1 MSDNSAFDPAH
12 NQSVARLFELM
23 RRVNSSTDT
32 YEVLGEVAGG
42 VIELGFGAVALSQ
55 VQGPDMVTTYCEGPP
70 GLAET
75 ILGDRQAVRF
85 WVEMM
90 DSAEHWGILRYIPHD
105 RELPQWLK
113 ETSLWTPDIAV
124 SDDPLDWHPDDMLIA
139 PLYSATG
146 ELLGTMGFD
155 LPPDGRIP
163 DENLR
168 ELLELYVVQAG
179 LALSNARQRDDL
191 AERVRLGET
200 VKGVA
205 MAGTLVGLDSTLDE
219 SAELMTHGFSAL
231 QTWIR
236 CFPEGDAGP
245 QEHVAGYPIP
255 NELGGGIP
263 GLRQDLARSAWPGG
277 EPVQLSVDQEDC
289 PALTLSR
296 ATLQEQMRQL
306 DVTHVAAVP
315 IGVGQEMLGLLVMAR
330 LATPGEFNERE
341 LVAVG
346 DIARELGRIVLNA
359 RLYERESRLVAELQE
374 LDRYKSELIA
384 TISHELKTPLT
395 SIIGHVELLDEAELG
410 ATSVKAISR
419 NAQRLDRLITNLLN
433 YSSLQE
439 KRAHVR
445 RPVDLDDLCR
455 NSVELL
461 AFQAE
466 SAGISITLTPVSGGA
481 VVSGD
486 PDELGRIIDNLV
498 GNAVK
503 YSRRGGR
510 VDVGASYA
518 GDAAVVTVRDTGL
531 GISQVDQSHLF
542 SAFHRSSNPDALS
555 LPGTGLGLA
564 ISRRIAELHGGDI
577 TVESEFGVG
586 STFWL
591 RLPRQA
597 RLDSAS

>member
-1 MSDNSAFDPAH
+1 MTDDFDAART
-12 NQSVARLFELM
+12 QSVVRLFELM

-32 YEVLGEVAGG
+32 HEVLGEVAHG
-42 VIELGFGAVALSQ
+42 VMELGFGAVALSQ
-55 VQGPDMVTTYCEGPP
+55 VDGADMVVTYCEGPP
-70 GLAET
+70 ALAET
-75 ILGDRQAVRF
+75 ILGDRDPVDLMLD
-85 WVEMM
+85 MM
-90 DSAEHWGILRYIPHD
+90 DEAEHWGILRFVRHD
-105 RELPQWLK
+105 QLPTWMREG
-113 ETSLWTPDIAV
+113 TVWTPDITV
-124 SDDPLDWHPDDMLIA
+124 SSDPLDWHPEDMLLA

-163 DENLR
+163 DDNLR
-168 ELLELYVVQAG
+168 EMLELYVVQAG

-191 AERVRLGET
+191 AERLRLGEI
-200 VKGVA
+200 VNAVA
-205 MAGTLVGLDSTLDE
+205 MAANLVGLDSTLEE
-219 SAELMTHGFSAL
+219 SAELMTHGFAAL

-236 CFPEGDAGP
+236 CFPEGGRGP
-245 QEHVAGYPIP
+245 REHVAGYPIP
-255 NELGGGIP
+255 NELGGGVP
-263 GLRQDLARSAWPGG
+263 GLHQDLARSEWPSGA
-277 EPVQLSVDQEDC
+277 PVQLSVDQEDC
-289 PALTLSR
+289 PVLTRSR
-296 ATLQEQMRQL
+296 EVLQAQMRAA
-306 DVTHVAAVP
+306 DVTHIVSAP
-315 IGVGQEMLGLLVMAR
+315 ISVGQEMLGLVVVARMAK
-330 LATPGEFNERE
+330 PGEFNERE
-341 LVAVG
+341 LAAIG
-346 DIARELGRIVLNA
+346 DIARELGRIVLNS
-359 RLYERESRLVAELQE
+359 RLYESESRLVAELQE

-395 SIIGHVELLDEAELG
+395 SIIGHVELLDESELP
-410 ATSVKAISR
+410 ATSVKAIAR

-433 YSSLQE
+433 YSSLQQ

-445 RPVDLDDLCR
+445 RPVDLDVLCR

-466 SAGISITLTPVSGGA
+466 SAGISCTLTQVSGPV

-486 PDELGRIIDNLV
+486 ADELGRIIDNLV

-503 YSRRGGR
+503 YSRRGGQ
-510 VDVGASYA
+510 VEVCASYEA
-518 GDAAVVTVRDTGL
+518 DAAVVTVRDTGL
-531 GISQVDQSHLF
+531 GISKVDQGHLF

-586 STFWL
+586 SAFSL

-597 RLDSAS
+597 RLSSVS

>member
-1 MSDNSAFDPAH
+1 MYDDTSFDPLR

-32 YEVLGEVAGG
+32 HEVLGEVAHG
-42 VIELGFGAVALSQ
+42 VIELGFGAVALSHID
-55 VQGPDMVTTYCEGPP
+55 GPDMVVTYCEGPP
-70 GLAET
+70 GLSET
-75 ILGDRQAVRF
+75 ILGDRDPVDLMLK
-85 WVEMM
+85 MM
-90 DSAEHWGILRYIPHD
+90 DDAEHWGILRYIAHD
-105 RELPQWLK
+105 RVPQWMR
-113 ETSLWTPDIAV
+113 EGTVWTPDIPV
-124 SDDPLDWHPDDMLIA
+124 SDDPRDWHPEDMLYA

-163 DENLR
+163 DVDLR

-200 VKGVA
+200 VNAVA
-205 MAGTLVGLDSTLDE
+205 MAANLVGLDSTLHE
-219 SAELMTHGFSAL
+219 SAELMTKGFSAL

-236 CFPEGDAGP
+236 CFPEGNDGP
-245 QEHVAGYPIP
+245 REHVAGYPIP
-255 NELGGGIP
+255 NETGGGVP
-263 GLRQDLARSAWPGG
+263 ALHQDLSRAAWPSGA
-277 EPVQLSVDQEDC
+277 PVQLSVDQDHC
-289 PALTLSR
+289 PVLILSR
-296 ATLQEQMRQL
+296 LELQAQMRAA
-306 DVTHVAAVP
+306 DVTHVVAAPVR
-315 IGVGQEMLGLLVMAR
+315 VGQEMLGLVVIAR
-330 LATPGEFNERE
+330 TAKPGEFNERE
-341 LVAVG
+341 LAAVG
-346 DIARELGRIVLNA
+346 DIARELGRIVLNS

-395 SIIGHVELLDEAELG
+395 SIIGHVELLDESELA

-445 RPVDLDDLCR
+445 RPVDLDALCR

-466 SAGISITLTPVSGGA
+466 SAGIAITLNPVAGQ
-481 VVSGD
+481 VLVSGD
-486 PDELGRIIDNLV
+486 PDELGRIVDNLV

-503 YSRRGGR
+503 YSRRGGQ
-510 VDVGASYA
+510 VDVGASYVDDVA
-518 GDAAVVTVRDTGL
+518 TVSVRDTGL
-531 GISQVDQSHLF
+531 GISLVDQGHLF

-564 ISRRIAELHGGDI
+564 ISRRIAEMHGGDI
-577 TVESEFGVG
+577 TVESEYGVG
-586 STFWL
+586 STFAL

-597 RLDSAS
+597 RLYSAS

>member
-1 MSDNSAFDPAH
+1 MYDDDSFDPTR
-12 NQSVARLFELM
+12 NQSIARLFELM
-23 RRVNSSTDT
+23 RRVNSPNDT
-32 YEVLGEVAGG
+32 HDVLGEVARG
-42 VIELGFGAVALSQ
+42 VLELGFGAVALSE
-55 VQGPDMVTTYCEGPP
+55 VDGNEMVVTYCEGPP
-70 GLAET
+70 ALAEA
-75 ILGDRQAVRF
+75 ILGDRDPVDLML
-85 WVEMM
+85 ELMENG
-90 DSAEHWGILRYIPHD
+90 EHWGILRFVRHD
-105 RELPQWLK
+105 LVPTWMRDG
-113 ETSLWTPDIAV
+113 SIWTPDIEV
-124 SDDPLDWHPDDMLIA
+124 SDDPMAWHPEDMLLA

-155 LPPDGRIP
+155 LPPGGRLP
-163 DENLR
+163 DEDLR

-179 LALSNARQRDDL
+179 LALSNARQRDEL

-200 VKGVA
+200 VKAVA
-205 MAGTLVGLDSTLDE
+205 MTASLIGLDSTLDE
-219 SAELMTHGFSAL
+219 SAEVMTHGFSAL

-236 CFPEGDAGP
+236 CFPEGEAGP
-245 QEHVAGYPIP
+245 SEHVAGYPVP
-255 NELGGGIP
+255 NEPGGGIQ
-263 GLRQDLARSAWPGG
+263 GLRRDLSRTAWPSGR
-277 EPVQLSVDQEDC
+277 PVQLSVDQKAC
-289 PALTLSR
+289 PELPESQLV
-296 ATLQEQMRQL
+296 LQARMREHG
-306 DVTHVAAVP
+306 VTHVVAAP

-330 LATPGEFNERE
+330 LAEPGRFNERE
-341 LVAVG
+341 LSAVA

-395 SIIGHVELLDEAELG
+395 SIIGHVELLDEVELG
-410 ATSVKAISR
+410 ATSVKAIAR

-445 RPVDLDDLCR
+445 RQVDLEQLCR

-466 SAGISITLTPVSGGA
+466 SAGISCTLATTGSPVL
-481 VVSGD
+481 VSGD

-503 YSRRGGR
+503 YSRRHGR
-510 VDVGASYA
+510 VEVQAAYE
-518 GDAAVVTVRDTGL
+518 GDTAVVTVSDTGL

-586 STFWL
+586 STFSL

-597 RLDSAS
+597 RLSSVS